1 MTITTNSDPKKRA
14 RVKPKAAP
22 LILYSA
28 LLDWLTVTSFED
40 EFFKYW
46 EKRLNKR
53 VSEIDVKESKV
64 LQYDGY
70 MHALPGGTA
79 FLGTAVQKGTF
90 HYMLRLSGYAAEEHK
105 EPVYS
110 QVRQGYAKATRVDLQ
125 VTVEKPGKW
134 SQWDLLCRLKDAGRT
149 TGWVESKSFGDAYE
163 TVYVGSRKSERFTR
177 IYVKK
182 SGKTMLLRYET
193 EYKGRRAR
201 AVLKAL
207 ARTETPARF
216 LRHELHKTTRDT
228 KLAELYESCLA
239 GAKPLN
245 IKLSVE
251 SSVEKTEGW
260 LIGQV
265 LPAFTRHINDHAA
278 SGRALAAFYAA
289 CRDAIDVD

>member
-1 MTITTNSDPKKRA
+1 MTISSNVDQNKGV

-46 EKRLNKR
+46 EKRLDGL
-53 VSEIDVKESKV
+53 VSEGDTKESRV

-70 MHALPGGTA
+70 MYALPGGTA
-79 FLGTAVQKGTF
+79 FLGTAIQKGIY
-90 HYMLRLSGYAAEEHK
+90 HYMLRLSGYAAEENK

-110 QVRQGYAKATRVDLQ
+110 QARQGYAKATRVDLQ

-134 SQWDLLCRLKDAGRT
+134 SQWDLLGRLKDAGRT

-216 LRHELHKTTRDT
+216 LRHELRKTTRDSM
-228 KLAELYESCLA
+228 LIELYEPSLS
-239 GAKPLN
+239 GARPLN
-245 IKLSVE
+245 IKLAVE